1 MHPEV
6 LGDKA
11 KDIFQKLKFLPNFY
25 LVGGTALALQI
36 GHRISVDFDLFN
48 NKSLAK
54 NLLPQVEK
62 IFNGY
67 KIDVIVNNSD
77 NLTVSLNKVQLTLF
91 NYPFEVISP
100 FITFQDVK
108 ILPIGEIG
116 ALKAYAVGRRA
127 TYKDYFD
134 LYYILSRKLVSLDEI
149 IVLAE
154 KKYQDKFNKRLFLE
168 QLIYL
173 EDVEDTKI
181 KFLGNMISKK
191 EVSDFFIQL
200 VKKIKLKK
208 IVIRK

>member
-11 KDIFQKLKFLPNFY
+11 KDIFKKLKFFPNFY

-48 NKSLAK
+48 NKSLSEK
-54 NLLPQVEK
+54 LLPQVEK
-62 IFNGY
+62 IFNDY
-67 KIDVIVNNSD
+67 KIDVIVNNPD
-77 NLTVSLNKVQLTLF
+77 NLTVLLDEVQLTLF
-91 NYPFEVISP
+91 NYPFEVMSP
-100 FITFQDVK
+100 FITFRDVK
-108 ILPIGEIG
+108 ILPIAELG

-134 LYYILSRKLVSLDEI
+134 LYYILSRKLVSLDEV

-173 EDVEDTKI
+173 EDVEDVEI
-181 KFLGNMISKK
+181 KFLTKKVSKK
-191 EVSDFFIQL
+191 EVSEFFIQL
-200 VKKIKLKK
+200 VKEIKL
-208 IVIRK
+208 